1 MSNDFVQKILNDA
14 KQLGIDTSKPA
25 VLSAL
30 HRGDIDEAIEMS
42 QPGGI
47 EAVEAAGAAAMRA
60 SNTLPKTGLLEH
72 REALEKIGFVFGDEI
87 DEVLVAVTLPNGW
100 DLVGNDPDDARR
112 MALRDEQGRQRG
124 KIFTK
129 MTHYDYMGCVSW
141 NLRFSE
147 DVIVEDGRKL
157 HELQDYQSAQVVG
170 VVMDGTNELYRTK
183 PQTVTRNDYKVKD
196 KLKKEAH
203 DWLMAKYTDADKPFA
218 HWAD

>member
-112 MALRDEQGRQRG
+112 MVAP
-124 KIFTK
+124 
-129 MTHYDYMGCVSW
+129 
-141 NLRFSE
+141 
-147 DVIVEDGRKL
+147 
-157 HELQDYQSAQVVG
+157 VV
-170 VVMDGTNELYRTK
+170 
-183 PQTVTRNDYKVKD
+183 
-196 KLKKEAH
+196 
-203 DWLMAKYTDADKPFA
+203 
-218 HWAD
+218 